1 MKVGGGEEEWLGVDE
16 GMATNSKCHYNSV
29 YVHLLSFN
37 SQRTIYIQKIYI
49 NCTEYKHYQ

>member
-1 MKVGGGEEEWLGVDE
+1 MKVGGGDEEWLGVDE

-29 YVHLLSFN
+29 YVLLLSFN
-37 SQRTIYIQKIYI
+37 SQGTIYIQKIYI